1 VNEKLQ
7 QIFVELTLK
16 SEQVGMELVSGAL
29 DFITL
34 FFHQISIHFLFA
46 LPGRILGGRNNLDS
60 SEIF

>member
-1 VNEKLQ
+1 MNEKLQ

-16 SEQVGMELVSGAL
+16 SEQVGMELVSGA

-34 FFHQISIHFLFA
+34 FFHQIPIHFLCA
-46 LPGRILGGRNNLDS
+46 SPGRILGGRNNLDA